1 MVSHNVKL
9 KDSFYHSSP
18 TGYTHAKMFRPGLN
32 SFCKHVSKCSAFTV
46 LTTKTQCFCLD
57 SVLWKANGVIVKK
70 HTHTHTLQEL
80 RVEKKTHTYL
90 PSYNVPVLSS
100 PLIAACQ
107 CSHVGDNCDTTT
119 GQCICP
125 PNTIG
130 ERCDRCAPNHW
141 GHDIITGC
149 KVGQVG
155 CGAFPVDLL
164 FIYMFTVYLPFS
176 LHS

>member
-1 MVSHNVKL
+1 
-9 KDSFYHSSP
+9 
-18 TGYTHAKMFRPGLN
+18 MFRPGLN
-32 SFCKHVSKCSAFTV
+32 SFCKYVSKCAAFTV
-46 LTTKTQCFCLD
+46 LTSKTQCFCLFGFC
-57 SVLWKANGVIVKK
+57 SSAGQCCERQMVSLLKK
-70 HTHTHTLQEL
+70 NTHTLQEP
-80 RVEKKTHTYL
+80 RVKKNTHL
-90 PSYNVPVLSS
+90 FASYNVPVSSSS

-107 CSHVGDNCDTTT
+107 CSHVGDNCDATT